1 MLFSDC
7 CGAEAGEMLDIEIC
21 PACKEHCEWVDDENE
36 NNHPTRAK
44 LINLGWANGWPEGKL
59 PPIANA
65 CQLAF
70 MDGEPHNYYEQPQ
83 PHLGSCVHRVVCET
97 CGYEYLYDSGD

>member
-1 MLFSDC
+1 
-7 CGAEAGEMLDIEIC
+7 MLDIEIC

>member
-1 MLFSDC
+1 MIAIINKGPHTNDL
-7 CGAEAGEMLDIEIC
+7 GGERNYEVRIN
-21 PACKEHCEWVDDENE
+21 DE
-36 NNHPTRAK
+36 PTRAK

-65 CQLAF
+65 CQLAL